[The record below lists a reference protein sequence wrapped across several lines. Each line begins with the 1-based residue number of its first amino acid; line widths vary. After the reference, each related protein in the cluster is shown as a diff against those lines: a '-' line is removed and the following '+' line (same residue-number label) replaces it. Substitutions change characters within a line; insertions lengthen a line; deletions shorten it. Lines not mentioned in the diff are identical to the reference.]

1 MTNQRKTLNRN
12 RNSRC
17 IDIYF
22 KRNLS
27 DRNFAILKSVTLFA
41 VFVHHPLHQRRIS
54 PLKRDNSLQKRHERI
69 VSVHLL

>member
-12 RNSRC
+12 RNGRC

-41 VFVHHPLHQRRIS
+41 VFVNHHLHQRRIS
-54 PLKRDNSLQKRHERI
+54 QLKRENSLQKRHERI
-69 VSVHLL
+69 VLVHL